1 MPYQV
6 NDLPHCC
13 LKKRRVVTNVN
24 FDLVIGWLRL
34 CDETHEHTIS
44 PIYSISALK
53 GLRFIDTKGRCVV
66 EQDQPV
72 RYAALSYT
80 WGSEKQYCL
89 KRENVEV
96 LKEPGSLDRTD
107 IAIRKVIIDAIEVCM
122 RADIPYSWVDALCIV
137 QDDEQGKMFQIQK
150 MDAVYSNAY
159 ITIVQ
164 AAEKQ
169 MDVNQSPLD
178 RDWSLGLSG
187 MSIPFTP
194 IEPSFT
200 VDGMSY
206 LVDDNDIQRT
216 LDESFSSTKW
226 SSRGWSVKVQ
236 RSNLYEV
243 FTLFF

>member
-1 MPYQV
+1 MQGCAPGER
-6 NDLPHCC
+6 P
-13 LKKRRVVTNVN
+13 
-24 FDLVIGWLRL
+24 
-34 CDETHEHTIS
+34 
-44 PIYSISALK
+44 SALS
-53 GLRFIDTKGRCVV
+53 GLDSNGVAVQR
-66 EQDQPV
+66 QH
-72 RYAALSYT
+72 A
-80 WGSEKQYCL
+80 
-89 KRENVEV
+89 
-96 LKEPGSLDRTD
+96 RT
-107 IAIRKVIIDAIEVCM
+107 AQAE
-122 RADIPYSWVDALCIV
+122 